1 MYEYLAVLRAPEDI
15 HDGDSCRLSVDVG
28 FGIWLER
35 LDVRLL
41 GIDCPELGRPDGLGE
56 RARDFVIAW
65 FGGHAGPYVVRTA
78 KDRTEK
84 YGRMLATVTAPDGAE
99 LAADLLAADLAKP
112 YDGHGPRPVW
122 P

>member
-1 MYEYLAVLRAPEDI
+1 MYEYAATLVSI
-15 HDGDSCRLSVDVG
+15 HDGDTLRLDVDLG
-28 FGIWLER
+28 FDVHHAA

-56 RARDFVIAW
+56 RARDFVVAW
-65 FGGHAGPYVVRTA
+65 FQRHPGPYVLHTV
-78 KDRTEK
+78 KDRQEK
-84 YGRMLATVTAPDGAE
+84 YGRYLAAITASDGAA
-99 LAADLLAADLAKP
+99 LVDDLVAGGLAKP